1 MAAAAVSSG
10 GGGGV
15 SGGGCA
21 DTTRPALSRGRS
33 ALHPDRPCTQSG
45 GSAGRLA
52 GEPRRDRRARAA
64 AAASLHGRDGWRGR
78 RPREQMS
85 GGDGR
90 WGARPSLETVEGEP
104 APTRP
109 ALPPPLCSLPLPNLG
124 WAARRA
130 RGGRRSGCGTDP
142 TVTGWGGSGARGRAI
157 TPPCRVLTAQDVSTG
172 ACVGVMG
179 NHSRE
184 AATALQ
190 YSAPRDRTPDPLPI
204 VPAFSPLRHLCLP
217 RERVTPAYAIMS
229 GAAAANALTKK
240 VSATKEILIGAGLA
254 IAGGVVWR
262 SWHMSYKS
270 NVDEYYAKYEAA
282 QRAKNAQQ
290 QQQ

>member
-1 MAAAAVSSG
+1 MLGSFVVFFFFFHIGAAWVGTRLGGRGGGAAAAGIKATAAAAMAAAAVRSG

-64 AAASLHGRDGWRGR
+64 TAASLHGRDGWRGC
-78 RPREQMS
+78 RPREQMG

-90 WGARPSLETVEGEP
+90 WGARPSLGTVEGEP

-124 WAARRA
+124 WAARRE
-130 RGGRRSGCGTDP
+130 RGGRRSGCGTEP

-179 NHSRE
+179 NHSRAVRLRRRYSTVRE
-184 AATALQ
+184 ALGEDPPFVRGTSGWQ
-190 YSAPRDRTPDPLPI
+190 GRPR
-204 VPAFSPLRHLCLP
+204 
-217 RERVTPAYAIMS
+217 
-229 GAAAANALTKK
+229 G
-240 VSATKEILIGAGLA
+240 
-254 IAGGVVWR
+254 
-262 SWHMSYKS
+262 
-270 NVDEYYAKYEAA
+270 
-282 QRAKNAQQ
+282 
-290 QQQ
+290 